1 MKESSNMTRICEALS
16 HPTRR
21 EILII
26 LKNGEL
32 TAGQIHRYFDISKS
46 SLSYHLKILKDANLV
61 LSKKLGQNII
71 YGINLVAFN
80 EVIEY
85 IRGLKK

>member
-1 MKESSNMTRICEALS
+1 MRSIWEALS
-16 HPTRR
+16 DPTRR
-21 EILII
+21 EILNI

-32 TAGQIHRYFDISKS
+32 TAGQIHSYFDITKP
-46 SLSYHLKILKDANLV
+46 SLSHHLKILKDANLV

>member
-1 MKESSNMTRICEALS
+1 MRSIWEALS
-16 HPTRR
+16 DPTRR

-32 TAGQIHRYFDISKS
+32 TTKKIHSYFDITKP
-46 SLSYHLKILKDANLV
+46 SLSHHLKILKDANLV

>member
-1 MKESSNMTRICEALS
+1 MRSIWEALS
-16 HPTRR
+16 DPTRR
-21 EILII
+21 EILNI
-26 LKNGEL
+26 LKNGEI
-32 TAGQIHRYFDISKS
+32 TAGQIHSYFDITKP
-46 SLSYHLKILKDANLV
+46 SLSHHLKILKDANLV
-61 LSKKLGQNII
+61 LSKKLGQNVI